1 MQKDKV
7 ESILGFAIK
16 AGKVIFGADS
26 IERYHKKKHLII
38 MCKTLATNTREKLLR
53 TNPGVPA
60 IVSHGIEVEE
70 LTHKLNCKVIAVTD
84 KQMAQAILTNKNGT
98 YQVVTE
104 VK

>member
-16 AGKVIFGADS
+16 AGKVLFGADS
-26 IERYHKKKHLII
+26 IERYHKKKHLIL
-38 MCKTLATNTREKLLR
+38 MCNTVSENTREKLLR

-60 IVSHGIEVEE
+60 IISRTAKVED
-70 LTHKLNCKVIAVTD
+70 LTHRVNCKVVAVTD
-84 KQMAQAILTNKNGT
+84 KQMAQAIITNKNGS
-98 YQVVTE
+98 YQFVTE